1 VAGSIGAA
9 ARRRELL
16 LILRRRW
23 EYRHTPP
30 QVPSPPCVP
39 EPLQVPP
46 SGSHVQRLQEM
57 PHAPTAQSEQP
68 FAGLAQLGWHTH
80 VPSPPCEPLP
90 LQSPPGALHVAQTVQ
105 LGPQ

>member
-1 VAGSIGAA
+1 
-9 ARRRELL
+9 
-16 LILRRRW
+16 
-23 EYRHTPP
+23 
-30 QVPSPPCVP
+30 
-39 EPLQVPP
+39 
-46 SGSHVQRLQEM
+46 M